1 MFFFL
6 QGVSGVALKK
16 EFHGYKYEID
26 FKNMSQVNKK
36 SKRKRPIRRKQGISP
51 YPASTGQVDSSN
63 IDNNVPH
70 HATAPPL
77 PPQVTPYS
85 DLAKDVP
92 GTDALLSQVNDYAR
106 NVKRT
111 FVKEDNDNAAI
122 ENGLSNLS
130 HTDNPSVTVRDDQNS
145 IASSHS

>member
-1 MFFFL
+1 
-6 QGVSGVALKK
+6 
-16 EFHGYKYEID
+16 
-26 FKNMSQVNKK
+26 MSQINKQ

-63 IDNNVPH
+63 TDNNVPI
-70 HATAPPL
+70 ATAPPL

-92 GTDALLSQVNDYAR
+92 GTDALLSLVNDYAR

-130 HTDNPSVTVRDDQNS
+130 RTDNSSVTVRDDQNS